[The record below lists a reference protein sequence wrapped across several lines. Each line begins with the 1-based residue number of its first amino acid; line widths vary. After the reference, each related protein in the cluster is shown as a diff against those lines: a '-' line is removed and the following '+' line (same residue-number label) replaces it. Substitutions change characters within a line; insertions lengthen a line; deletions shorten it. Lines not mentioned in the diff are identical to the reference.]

1 MFLPELNWSGSFCHN
16 RKIFTEFNKFT
27 GLRMKYQIKN
37 TRNIELLV
45 YVIIWLIVLLMPI
58 FFSQY
63 NDGINWSRVSHEWI
77 KIIPFLIIF
86 LIHNYLLFPF
96 FLIPKKYWIYFGST
110 ILLIIGVSILSM
122 FFGREVGPSRGI
134 MPQSLNLP
142 PFPQKHI
149 PIGELP
155 LFRVKIW
162 QLILFEDFITSI
174 LVIGFNAAIKLT
186 VKWQDEEQ
194 KNKELEKQKLET
206 ELAFLKNQISPHFF
220 MNTLNNIHALIDIHS
235 EAAKESVI
243 KLSKLMRYLL
253 YDTENAKTTLAK
265 EIEFIKSYVDLMK
278 LRFTSQVSIK
288 LSFPET
294 VPDIKIPPMLFTSL
308 VENAFKYG
316 VSYQSESFI
325 EIIVKTNKEFLFFR
339 IINSNH
345 ISANGLNEKGGLGLE
360 NLKKRLDLIYGK
372 NYSLAQNENAK
383 EFEINIKL
391 PVNED

>member
-1 MFLPELNWSGSFCHN
+1 
-16 RKIFTEFNKFT
+16 
-27 GLRMKYQIKN
+27 MKYQIKN

-96 FLIPKKYWIYFGST
+96 ILIPKKYWFYFGST
-110 ILLIIGVSILSM
+110 LLIIIGVSILSILI
-122 FFGREVGPSRGI
+122 GREVGPSRGI
-134 MPQSLNLP
+134 MPQSMDLP
-142 PFPQKHI
+142 PFPQK
-149 PIGELP
+149 PVPGGELP
-155 LFRVKIW
+155 LVRIKIW
-162 QLILFEDFITSI
+162 QLLLFEDFITSM

-220 MNTLNNIHALIDIHS
+220 MNTLNNIHALVDINQ
-235 EAAKESVI
+235 EDAKESII

-253 YDTENAKTTLAK
+253 YDTENAKTTLTK
-265 EIEFIKSYVDLMK
+265 EIEFIKSYVDLMR
-278 LRFTSQVSIK
+278 LRFTSQVSVH

-294 VPDIKIPPMLFTSL
+294 IPNIKIPPMLFTSL
-308 VENAFKYG
+308 LENAFKHG
-316 VSYQSESFI
+316 VSYQYKSFI
-325 EIIVKTNKEFLFFR
+325 EIIMKTNREFLFFR
-339 IINSNH
+339 IRNSIQN
-345 ISANGLNEKGGLGLE
+345 SGNGLDEKGGIGLE
-360 NLKKRLDLIYGK
+360 NLRKRLDLIYDK
-372 NYSLAQNENAK
+372 SYSLVQNESDK

-391 PVNED
+391 PLNED